1 MTFKIT
7 SLAAAV
13 LIIAA
18 CHSSKK
24 ASTATASTPPPPP
37 TAPATPANPPAG
49 PTLPPKS
56 SKGIYEPGNE
66 ELTAVL
72 TKFPDATLPVLK
84 EGYLVYTGEACT
96 GCHGAKGIYRIPEKE
111 WPHIILDMGGKAKLT
126 PTQIDALTKFV
137 FAIKATQP
145 PPSAK

>member
-1 MTFKIT
+1 MTFKLT
-7 SLAAAV
+7 TLAAAV

-18 CHSSKK
+18 CHSTKK
-24 ASTATASTPPPPP
+24 TSTATTSTPPPANTS
-37 TAPATPANPPAG
+37 TAPANPPAG

-56 SKGIYEPGNE
+56 SKGIFEPGNE

-72 TKFPDATLPVLK
+72 TKYPDATLPVLK

-111 WPHIILDMGGKAKLT
+111 WPHIIDDMGAKAKLT
-126 PTQIDALTKFV
+126 ATQKDALTKFV

-145 PPSAK
+145 PPAAK